1 MPYIFTVLLVFAALF
16 SFSSLTASTAVA
28 HKGVRPTPTPDTSAF
43 ALTRLRAGQPVVAQ
57 EVGRGVRQ
65 IRHANVEVV
74 NVGGVVANGIQ
85 IALEQSGG
93 VAYPLRGPRKLQPRE
108 RAVYVLSSRGVAG
121 SGSWNV
127 VLRCSNCRR

>member
-1 MPYIFTVLLVFAALF
+1 MPYIFTVVLVFAALF
-16 SFSSLTASTAVA
+16 SFSSLTASNAVA
-28 HKGVRPTPTPDTSAF
+28 HKGVRPTPTPETASF

-57 EVGRGVRQ
+57 EVGRGARQVRY
-65 IRHANVEVV
+65 ANVEVA
-74 NVGGVVANGIQ
+74 NVGAVEASGIQ
-85 IALEQSGG
+85 VALEQSGG
-93 VAYPLRGPRKLQPRE
+93 LTYPLRGPRKLQPRE